1 MRVLQLHGGSVRN
14 TISVMNAKGG
24 VGKSTLVLTLAE
36 TLSAH
41 YGKRVLVIDSDAHA
55 SVSTML
61 VAPDWLE
68 AIQNQRRTVVDYL
81 IGAVLH
87 NASANWRAFVTGGVS
102 DVDDA
107 TSIDLLAGGGHLTLF
122 EREVSKGGH
131 EVGLRQAIRTFLAE
145 VGSVYDLVLID
156 SAPGLSVLTECWL
169 REVDFYIAPTKPD
182 YISTHG
188 LQFLRQF
195 RQRDADMAFAEPLG
209 VVINMKDQN
218 STEDQR
224 FTRWL
229 QHNGG
234 NRCFDTAIPRSNAF
248 QTAAHF
254 SPRARSYW
262 AKYPGAAGRTLKQLC
277 AELLDR
283 LAAAQTRATVA
294 DVQEKGVRAAVS
306 SLSPLFRHVEDMPPA

>member
-1 MRVLQLHGGSVRN
+1 MRN

-41 YGKRVLVIDSDAHA
+41 FGKRVLVIDSDAHA
-55 SVSTML
+55 SISNML

-68 AIQNQRRTVVDYL
+68 AIQQQRRTIVDYF
-81 IGAVLH
+81 IATVLH
-87 NASANWRAFVTGGVS
+87 GVDTNWRAFLTGGVS

-122 EREVSKGGH
+122 EREVSKAQQ
-131 EVGLRQAIRTFLAE
+131 EPTLRYAVRNFLAD
-145 VGSVYDLVLID
+145 VGSAYDLVLID
-156 SAPGLSVLTECWL
+156 SAPGLSVLTETWL
-169 REVDFYIAPTKPD
+169 REVDFYLAPTKPD

-195 RQRDADMAFAEPLG
+195 RNRDTDMAFAEPLG
-209 VVINMKDQN
+209 VIITMKDVN
-218 STEDQR
+218 STEDER
-224 FTRWL
+224 FARWL
-229 QHNGG
+229 HHNGG
-234 NRCFDTAIPRSNAF
+234 NRCFEQSIPRANAF

-262 AKYPGAAGRTLKQLC
+262 AKYPGAAGRTLKLLC
-277 AELLDR
+277 TEILQR
-283 LAAAQTRATVA
+283 LATLQPPATMA
-294 DVQEKGVRAAVS
+294 DVEAKGLQAFMRIDKAGS
-306 SLSPLFRHVEDMPPA
+306 

>member
-1 MRVLQLHGGSVRN
+1 MRN

-41 YGKRVLVIDSDAHA
+41 HGKRVLVIDSDAHA
-55 SVSTML
+55 SVSNML

-68 AIQNQRRTVVDYL
+68 TIQQQRRTIVDYL
-81 IGAVLH
+81 IATTL
-87 NASANWRAFVTGGVS
+87 NDATTNWRAFLTGGVS

-122 EREVSKGGH
+122 EREVSKSH
-131 EVGLRQAIRTFLAE
+131 REVVLRHVVRAFLAD
-145 VGSVYDLVLID
+145 VGAAYDLVLID

-169 REVDFYIAPTKPD
+169 READFYLAPTKPD

-188 LQFLRQF
+188 LQYLRQF
-195 RQRDADMAFAEPLG
+195 RKRDSEMAFAEPLG
-209 VVINMKDQN
+209 VIINMKDPD
-218 STEDQR
+218 STEDER

-234 NRCFDTAIPRSNAF
+234 NRCFEQALPRANAF

-262 AKYPGAAGRTLKQLC
+262 AKYPGVAGRSLKQLTS
-277 AELLDR
+277 EMLHR
-283 LAAAQTRATVA
+283 LATMQPHATVA
-294 DVQEKGVRAAVS
+294 DVQAKGVQAFMRIDKGA
-306 SLSPLFRHVEDMPPA
+306 